1 MAHAYVPGLKVLA
14 RTIIKKER
22 KLPIEGE
29 VLVNKNSI
37 VKAHDVVARAY
48 LPGPVDIINAANKL
62 GIDPQ
67 ELSLFLIK
75 KEGDRV
81 NEGETIV
88 KYSSF
93 FGLFKQE
100 IKSNITGVIES
111 VSLAT
116 GQIILRRDPTPIEVL
131 AFVDGIIEDVLPK
144 LGVLVKTYGTYIQG
158 IFGVGKEKIG
168 RLKVIV
174 NDNSG
179 ELVDDSLLKS
189 VEKGDIV
196 VGGSYVS
203 KEFIDKAIEK
213 GVSGIIVGGI
223 DAETLKQILG
233 YEIGVAVTG
242 TEDIP
247 ITFVITEGFGKINM
261 AEKTFQLLKNSE
273 GRVVSI
279 SGATQI
285 RAGVIRP
292 EIIIPY
298 LDEIQSISDIK
309 EESISTSLDV
319 GAYVRVIREPYFGKI
334 AVITELIEEP
344 YTIYTESKVRVA
356 KIRML
361 DSNEEIIYPRANIE
375 IIEEK

>member
-14 RTIIKKER
+14 RTIIRKER

-29 VLVNKNSI
+29 VLVNKNST

-48 LPGPVDIINAANKL
+48 LPGPVDILNAANKL

-67 ELSLFLIK
+67 ELSLFLVK

-93 FGLFKQE
+93 FGLFRQE
-100 IKSNITGVIES
+100 IKSNLTGVVES

-131 AFVDGIIEDVLPK
+131 AFIDGIIEEVFPK

-168 RLKVIV
+168 RLKIIV
-174 NDNSG
+174 NSSSD
-179 ELVDDSLLKS
+179 ELVDNSLLEG
-189 VEKGDIV
+189 VERGDIV

-203 KEFIDKAIEK
+203 KEFIDRAIEK

-247 ITFVITEGFGKINM
+247 ITFVITEGFGKISM
-261 AEKTFQLLKNSE
+261 AEKTFELLKNSD

-309 EESISTSLDV
+309 EESISTSLEV

-361 DSNEEIIYPRANIE
+361 DNNEEIIYPRANIE

>member
-14 RTIIKKER
+14 RTIIRKER

-29 VLVNKNSI
+29 VLVNKNST

-48 LPGPVDIINAANKL
+48 LPGPVDILNAANRL

-67 ELSLFLIK
+67 ELSLFLVK

-93 FGLFKQE
+93 FGLFRQE
-100 IKSNITGVIES
+100 IKSNLTGVVES

-131 AFVDGIIEDVLPK
+131 AFIDGIIEEVFPK

-168 RLKVIV
+168 RLKIIV
-174 NDNSG
+174 NSSSD
-179 ELVDDSLLKS
+179 ELVDNSLLEG
-189 VEKGDIV
+189 VERGDIV

-203 KEFIDKAIEK
+203 KEFIDRAIEK

-247 ITFVITEGFGKINM
+247 ITFVITEGFGKISM
-261 AEKTFQLLKNSE
+261 AEKTFELLKNSD

-309 EESISTSLDV
+309 EESISTSLEV

-361 DSNEEIIYPRANIE
+361 DNNEEIIYPRANIE